1 MISEPEVIQQ
11 VWSIFSGKESG
22 NGVPAGIVLSFNLMI
37 LNGFK

>member
-22 NGVPAGIVLSFNLMI
+22 NGVPAGIEYSNIFMYL
-37 LNGFK
+37 KE